1 MAKLAENTKMARG
14 LAALPAVVVFAAAL
28 SASAATRTWTGGGD
42 GSTWADARNW
52 GGTAPAA
59 GDDVVVSATSVND
72 LGSAGS
78 PLALHSL
85 TLSGAVTISGNPILI
100 ANGGLL
106 RSSSASTA
114 VISAPLVMGT
124 ALTPAVTNSV
134 AASGTLEL
142 TGVVSGPAN
151 IWVER
156 PLIALR
162 PTQMDNIYIFSLRAD
177 STFRPGDSFLWHF
190 RSRYVLQGNNREA
203 FAQLVVHYE
212 NDSVEGK
219 SQFIRADA
227 ETEVRVDPAKNKDS
241 LQIRSLSGYVYLPIS
256 TQDPKVFRLLTLTDI
271 ALVRFHKVVP
281 PEKTE
286 LAVDSLTLDSLEK
299 DTSAISSQPHQRLT
313 PQQMRDAQPRE
324 RTINVVKEKAV
335 NPNLRP
341 TRRRNINQPRSN
353 RRRTSP

>member
-1 MAKLAENTKMARG
+1 MRRIPAVLLSSFSSLLMLCLIACKPSKPQGVMSEGKMQNVLVDYHLAQGMAENMGGNREENQYM
-14 LAALPAVVVFAAAL
+14 LVQAVFRKHHITEAQFDTSLIYYSTHSEVFAKMYK
-28 SASAATRTWTGGGD
+28 
-42 GSTWADARNW
+42 
-52 GGTAPAA
+52 
-59 GDDVVVSATSVND
+59 VVND
-72 LGSAGS
+72 RIEARANAMGVDAEPQSIYS
-78 PLALHSL
+78 H
-85 TLSGAVTISGNPILI
+85 LSDQGDT
-100 ANGGLL
+100 
-106 RSSSASTA
+106 
-114 VISAPLVMGT
+114 
-124 ALTPAVTNSV
+124 
-134 AASGTLEL
+134 
-142 TGVVSGPAN
+142 AN

-271 ALVRFHKVVP
+271 ALVRFHKVLP

-286 LAVDSLTLDSLEK
+286 LADDSLTLDSLEK